1 MNEIGLSFDP
11 GSRIYRAGG
20 CEACDNIGYQGR
32 TGIFELLVLDEE
44 FRNAVNDG
52 ANEQV
57 LAELATRKGL
67 RPYREDGAE
76 KILMGITSVEE
87 VIQAS

>member
-1 MNEIGLSFDP
+1 MLCEPGL
-11 GSRIYRAGG
+11 R
-20 CEACDNIGYQGR
+20 R

-44 FRNAVNDG
+44 FRKAINDG
-52 ANEQV
+52 ATEQV
-57 LAELATRKGL
+57 LWGIAARKGL

-76 KILMGITSVEE
+76 KVLMGITTVEE

>member
-1 MNEIGLSFDP
+1 M
-11 GSRIYRAGG
+11 
-20 CEACDNIGYQGR
+20 
-32 TGIFELLVLDEE
+32 DEE
-44 FRNAVNDG
+44 LRKAVNDG

-57 LAELATRKGL
+57 LSEMAARKGL

-76 KILMGITSVEE
+76 KILSGITSVEE